1 MESAL
6 KPLETKF
13 EILAA
18 KYAAAVTAC
27 ELILRDDIDDLE
39 IAKAQAKWAMDKIN
53 ALEGK
58 SDGLRP

>member
-27 ELILRDDIDDLE
+27 EMILRDDIDDIE
-39 IAKAQAKWAMDKIN
+39 TAKAQVKWAMDKIKK
-53 ALEGK
+53 LEAA
-58 SDGLRP
+58 